1 MFCRLLMLIFH
12 AILSYQCSQVIARAI
27 VALRS
32 VFFLFYCVPGEYRYV
47 WLQVKQV
54 NKIHA
59 YPICIKHCLLA
70 PTQFQEHFAFITY
83 HLGTQ
88 RHILLRVLFNI
99 SVPSKMEK
107 LEVPMDSCRW
117 DDVIRIGSILSDIC
131 FLLEDY
137 CRTICFKFG
146 FPKQCTSSCYT
157 SGNY

>member
-1 MFCRLLMLIFH
+1 MVCRLLMLIYH

-32 VFFLFYCVPGEYRYV
+32 VFFLFYCVPGEYRCV
-47 WLQVKQV
+47 WLQGRQV

-83 HLGTQ
+83 HPGTQ

-99 SVPSKMEK
+99 CVLSKTEK
-107 LEVPMDSCRW
+107 QEVPMDSCRW
-117 DDVIRIGSILSDIC
+117 DDVICIASILSDIC
-131 FLLEDY
+131 FALKDN

-146 FPKQCTSSCYT
+146 FPKQCTCNCYT
-157 SGNY
+157 SSNR